1 MIWNF
6 IHLIP
11 LYTLSLPSPSP
22 SIPSVALVPF
32 IPILFTY
39 YLIYNVF
46 MLPFKLKQT
55 LFKLEI
61 QILSA
66 FILALTFFTFL
77 SFWGNFTQVSSH
89 LLHFPLRL
97 IILSL
102 FTTLLNYTLR
112 FLRFKFLLHR
122 SQIFLPTY
130 PALLVFFS
138 GLAMTVTPAKSG
150 ELTKAYFIK
159 KLTPQ
164 KTSFSQAAPIVIY
177 ERLTDALGTLILMS
191 WGLWH
196 YPQTRLLTL
205 FVGTGIIVTLI
216 IISHQAVF
224 DYIYYWM
231 KKIAFL
237 DFLVNHMTNF
247 HQSLKKLFSFK
258 TLIISSFLALVAWSF
273 EVITFSLV
281 YYGLVGNIDF
291 NTIAILAFIFTF
303 TSILGFLAI
312 IPGGLGVTEGSKLG
326 LLTLFFNL
334 SKSTAVSI
342 VILVRLFT
350 LWFGVSLGVI
360 ALLKLTHLINHDY

>member
-1 MIWNF
+1 
-6 IHLIP
+6 
-11 LYTLSLPSPSP
+11 
-22 SIPSVALVPF
+22 
-32 IPILFTY
+32 
-39 YLIYNVF
+39 
-46 MLPFKLKQT
+46 MLPTKLKKT

-66 FILALTFFTFL
+66 FILALVFFTFL
-77 SFWGNFTQVSSH
+77 SFWGNVTQVSFR
-89 LLHFPLRL
+89 LLHFPLWL
-97 IILSL
+97 ITLSL
-102 FTTLLNYTLR
+102 FTTFMNYTLR
-112 FLRFKFLLHR
+112 FLRFKFLLR
-122 SQIFLPTY
+122 QSQITLPTY

-164 KTSFSQAAPIVIY
+164 KTSFSHAAPIVIF
-177 ERLTDALGTLILMS
+177 ERLTDALGTLVLMT

-205 FVGTGIIVTLI
+205 FVTAGIIITLI
-216 IISHQAVF
+216 IISHQSLFA
-224 DYIYYWM
+224 YIYYWM

-247 HQSLKKLFSFK
+247 HQSLKRLLNLKNL
-258 TLIISSFLALVAWSF
+258 TISSLLALIAWSF

-281 YYGLVGNIDF
+281 YYGLVGSINL
-291 NTIAILAFIFTF
+291 NTVAVLAFIFTF
-303 TSILGFLAI
+303 TSILGFLAV

-334 SKSTAVSI
+334 PKPTAVSI

-360 ALLKLTHLINHDY
+360 ALLKLTHLINYDR